1 MKTERTTNFPFR
13 NLIKTI
19 VSALLSHPEDMK
31 LDLQETDDFHEY
43 LLSVHP
49 DDVGRVIG
57 KRGRIAKAIRSIVYS
72 VKYDGQK
79 RVRLT
84 IVD

>member
-1 MKTERTTNFPFR
+1 MTDQEMRK
-13 NLIKTI
+13 LIHTI
-19 VSALLSHPEDMK
+19 VEPLVSHPEAVK
-31 LDLQETDDFHEY
+31 LDLQDTDDFHEY
-43 LLSVHP
+43 LLEVHP

-57 KRGRIAKAIRSIVYS
+57 KRGRIAKAIRAIVYS
-72 VKYDGQK
+72 IQYDGPK

>member
-1 MKTERTTNFPFR
+1 MTDQEMRQLIHTIIEPLVSQPVDI
-13 NLIKTI
+13 NLELK
-19 VSALLSHPEDMK
+19 
-31 LDLQETDDFHEY
+31 QTDDFHEY

-49 DDVGRVIG
+49 DDIGRVIG
-57 KRGRIAKAIRSIVYS
+57 KGGRIAKAIRAIVYS
-72 VKYDGQK
+72 IRYDGPK

>member
-1 MKTERTTNFPFR
+1 MTDSKMR
-13 NLIKTI
+13 NLIKII
-19 VSALLSHPEDMK
+19 VSALLSHPEELTLELK
-31 LDLQETDDFHEY
+31 ETDDFHEY

-57 KRGRIAKAIRSIVYS
+57 RRGRIAKAIRSIVYS
-72 VKYDGQK
+72 VKYDGPK

>member
-1 MKTERTTNFPFR
+1 M
-13 NLIKTI
+13 
-19 VSALLSHPEDMK
+19 
-31 LDLQETDDFHEY
+31 Y

-72 VKYDGQK
+72 VQYDGPK

>member
-1 MKTERTTNFPFR
+1 MTDQEMRQLIHTIIEPLVSQPDDI
-13 NLIKTI
+13 NLELK
-19 VSALLSHPEDMK
+19 
-31 LDLQETDDFHEY
+31 ETDDFHEY

-49 DDVGRVIG
+49 DDIGRVIG
-57 KRGRIAKAIRSIVYS
+57 KGGRIAKAIRAIAYSIR
-72 VKYDGQK
+72 YDGPK

>member
-1 MKTERTTNFPFR
+1 MTDQEMRE
-13 NLIKTI
+13 LIKTI
-19 VSALLSHPEDMK
+19 VEPLVSHPDEVT
-31 LDLQETDDFHEY
+31 LDLKDTDEFHEY
-43 LLSVHP
+43 LLSVHS

-57 KRGRIAKAIRSIVYS
+57 KKGRIAKAIRAIVYS
-72 VKYDGQK
+72 IQFDGPK

>member
-1 MKTERTTNFPFR
+1 MTDQEMR
-13 NLIKTI
+13 NLITTI
-19 VSALLSHPEDMK
+19 VQPLVSHSDDVK
-31 LDLQETDDFHEY
+31 LDLQDTDDFHEY

-57 KRGRIAKAIRSIVYS
+57 KKGRIAKAIRAIVYS
-72 VKYDGQK
+72 VNYDGPK

>member
-1 MKTERTTNFPFR
+1 MTDTEMRE
-13 NLIKTI
+13 LIKTI
-19 VSALLSHPEDMK
+19 VEPLVSHPDEVE
-31 LDLQETDDFHEY
+31 LDLKETDDFHEY
-43 LLSVHP
+43 MLSVHP

-57 KRGRIAKAIRSIVYS
+57 KRGRIAKAIRAIVYS
-72 VKYDGQK
+72 IQFDGPK

>member
-1 MKTERTTNFPFR
+1 MTDTEMR

-31 LDLQETDDFHEY
+31 LDLQEIDDFHEY

-72 VKYDGQK
+72 VNYYGQK
-79 RVRLT
+79 RVSLK

>member
-1 MKTERTTNFPFR
+1 MSDKDMRD
-13 NLIKTI
+13 LIKTI
-19 VSALLSHPEDMK
+19 VEPLVSHPEDVK
-31 LDLQETDDFHEY
+31 LDLKETDDFHEY
-43 LLSVHP
+43 LLSVNS

-57 KRGRIAKAIRSIVYS
+57 KRGRIAKAIRAIVYS
-72 VKYDGQK
+72 IQFDGPK

>member
-1 MKTERTTNFPFR
+1 MTDQEMRD
-13 NLIKTI
+13 LIKTI
-19 VSALLSHPEDMK
+19 VEPLVSQPEDIK
-31 LDLQETDDFHEY
+31 LELQETDDFHEY
-43 LLSVHP
+43 LLEVNP

-57 KRGRIAKAIRSIVYS
+57 KRGRIAKAIRAIVYS
-72 VKYDGQK
+72 IQYDGPK

>member
-1 MKTERTTNFPFR
+1 MTDQEMRK
-13 NLIKTI
+13 LIHTI
-19 VSALLSHPEDMK
+19 VEPLVSQPEEVK
-31 LDLQETDDFHEY
+31 LELQETDDFHEY
-43 LLSVHP
+43 LLEVHP

-57 KRGRIAKAIRSIVYS
+57 KRGRIAKAIRAIVYS
-72 VKYDGQK
+72 IQYDGPK

>member
-1 MKTERTTNFPFR
+1 MTDTEMRE
-13 NLIKTI
+13 LIQTI
-19 VSALLSHPEDMK
+19 VEPLVSHPDEVK
-31 LDLQETDDFHEY
+31 LDLQDTDDFHEY

-57 KRGRIAKAIRSIVYS
+57 KKGRIAKAIRSIVYS
-72 VKYDGQK
+72 IQYDGPK

>member
-1 MKTERTTNFPFR
+1 MTDQEMRE
-13 NLIKTI
+13 LIKTI
-19 VSALLSHPEDMK
+19 VEPLVSHPDDVT
-31 LDLQETDDFHEY
+31 LDLKDTDEFHEY

-57 KRGRIAKAIRSIVYS
+57 KKGRIAKAIRAIVYS
-72 VKYDGQK
+72 IQFDGPK

>member
-1 MKTERTTNFPFR
+1 MTDQEMRE
-13 NLIKTI
+13 LIKTI
-19 VSALLSHPEDMK
+19 VEPLVSHPDDVS
-31 LDLQETDDFHEY
+31 LDLKDTDEFHEY

-57 KRGRIAKAIRSIVYS
+57 KKGRIAKAIRAIVYS
-72 VKYDGQK
+72 IQFDGPK

>member
-1 MKTERTTNFPFR
+1 MTDKEMRH
-13 NLIKTI
+13 LIYTI
-19 VSALLSHPEDMK
+19 VKPIVSYPDEVSLELT
-31 LDLQETDDFHEY
+31 ETDDFHEY

-49 DDVGRVIG
+49 NDVGRVIG
-57 KRGRIAKAIRSIVYS
+57 KGGRIAKSIRSIVYS
-72 VKYDGQK
+72 IQYDGSK

>member
-1 MKTERTTNFPFR
+1 MTDQEMRE
-13 NLIKTI
+13 LIQTI
-19 VSALLSHPEDMK
+19 VEPLVSHPDDVK
-31 LDLQETDDFHEY
+31 LELKDTADFHEY
-43 LLSVHP
+43 LLSVHQ

-57 KRGRIAKAIRSIVYS
+57 KKGRIAKAIRAIVYS
-72 VKYDGQK
+72 IQFDGPK

>member
-1 MKTERTTNFPFR
+1 MTDQKMR

-19 VSALLSHPEDMK
+19 VSALLSHPEEMT
-31 LDLQETDDFHEY
+31 LDLKETDDFHEY

-57 KRGRIAKAIRSIVYS
+57 RRGRIAKAIRSIVYS
-72 VKYDGQK
+72 VKYDGPK

>member
-1 MKTERTTNFPFR
+1 MTDTEMRE
-13 NLIKTI
+13 LIKTI
-19 VSALLSHPEDMK
+19 VEPLVSHPDEVE
-31 LDLQETDDFHEY
+31 LDLKETDDFHEY
-43 LLSVHP
+43 MLSVHP

-72 VKYDGQK
+72 IQFDGPK

>member
-1 MKTERTTNFPFR
+1 MTDQEMRE
-13 NLIKTI
+13 LIRTI
-19 VSALLSHPEDMK
+19 VEPLVSHPGEVT
-31 LDLQETDDFHEY
+31 LDLKDTDEFHEY

-57 KRGRIAKAIRSIVYS
+57 KKGRIAKAIRAIVYS
-72 VKYDGQK
+72 IQYDGSK

>member
-1 MKTERTTNFPFR
+1 MTDKEMRE
-13 NLIKTI
+13 LITTI
-19 VSALLSHPEDMK
+19 VEPLVSHPEDIK
-31 LDLQETDDFHEY
+31 LDLKDTDEFHEY
-43 LLSVHP
+43 MLEVHP

-57 KRGRIAKAIRSIVYS
+57 KRGRIAKAIRAIVYS
-72 VKYDGQK
+72 IQFDGPK

>member
-1 MKTERTTNFPFR
+1 MTDEKMR
-13 NLIKTI
+13 NLITTI
-19 VSALLSHPEDMK
+19 VSALLSQPEEMK
-31 LDLQETDDFHEY
+31 LDLKETDDFHEY

-57 KRGRIAKAIRSIVYS
+57 RRGRIAKAIRSIVYS
-72 VKYDGQK
+72 VKYDGPK

>member
-1 MKTERTTNFPFR
+1 MTDTEMRE
-13 NLIKTI
+13 LIRTI
-19 VSALLSHPEDMK
+19 VEPLVSHPEDVK
-31 LDLQETDDFHEY
+31 LDLKDTDDFHEY

-72 VKYDGQK
+72 IQFDGPK

>member
-1 MKTERTTNFPFR
+1 MSDQEMRE
-13 NLIKTI
+13 LILTI
-19 VSALLSHPEDMK
+19 VRPLVTHPDDIQIE
-31 LDLQETDDFHEY
+31 LQETEDFHEY
-43 LLSVHP
+43 LLSVHA

-57 KRGRIAKAIRSIVYS
+57 RRGRIAKAIRAIIYSIDF
-72 VKYDGQK
+72 DGPK

>member
-1 MKTERTTNFPFR
+1 MTDQEMRE
-13 NLIKTI
+13 LIHTI
-19 VSALLSHPEDMK
+19 VKPLVSHPDKVE
-31 LDLQETDDFHEY
+31 LSLQETDDFHEY
-43 LLSVHP
+43 LLEVHP

-57 KRGRIAKAIRSIVYS
+57 KRGRIAKAIRAIVYS
-72 VKYDGQK
+72 IQYDGPK